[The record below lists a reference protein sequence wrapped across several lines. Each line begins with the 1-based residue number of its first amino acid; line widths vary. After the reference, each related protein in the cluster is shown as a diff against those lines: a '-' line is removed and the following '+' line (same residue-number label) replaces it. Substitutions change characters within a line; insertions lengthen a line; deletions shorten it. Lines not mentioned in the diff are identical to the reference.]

1 MSQKIVDDAIINFVV
16 QGLHPLSIVQQQ
28 GFQTLVHHLQPD
40 VVVMSRG
47 TIKNKVEKTTLEM
60 KNNLKAAMNE
70 VEFIATTTD
79 CWTAHR

>member
-1 MSQKIVDDAIINFVV
+1 MSQKSVDDAIINFVV

-28 GFQTLVHHLQPD
+28 GFKTLVHHLQPD

-47 TIKNKVEKTTLEM
+47 TMKTKVEKATLEM
-60 KNNLKAAMNE
+60 KNNLKAAMSE

-79 CWTAHR
+79 CWTPHR